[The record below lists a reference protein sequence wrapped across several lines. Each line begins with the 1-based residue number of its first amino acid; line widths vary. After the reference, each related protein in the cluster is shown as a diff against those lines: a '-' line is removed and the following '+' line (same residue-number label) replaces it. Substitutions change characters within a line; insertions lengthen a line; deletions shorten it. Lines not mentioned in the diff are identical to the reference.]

1 MEIID
6 KIYKLQKIINISN
19 SKTYQEMFLEK
30 NGLILI
36 YVLASVNLFY
46 GMNQMNLKIFKK
58 C

>member
-46 GMNQMNLKIFKK
+46 GMNQMNLQFFKK
-58 C
+58 

>member
-46 GMNQMNLKIFKK
+46 GMNQMNLQFF
-58 C
+58 

>member
-36 YVLASVNLFY
+36 YVLASVNLLY
-46 GMNQMNLKIFKK
+46 GMNQMDLQFFKK

>member
-36 YVLASVNLFY
+36 YVLATVNLFY
-46 GMNQMNLKIFKK
+46 GMNQMNLQFFKK

>member
-1 MEIID
+1 MEIRD

-46 GMNQMNLKIFKK
+46 GMNQMNLQFFKK

>member
-6 KIYKLQKIINISN
+6 KIYKQQKIINISN

-46 GMNQMNLKIFKK
+46 GMNQMNLQFFKK

>member
-6 KIYKLQKIINISN
+6 KIYKQKKIINISN

-46 GMNQMNLKIFKK
+46 GMNQMNLQFFKK

>member
-46 GMNQMNLKIFKK
+46 GMNQMNLKLFKK

>member
-46 GMNQMNLKIFKK
+46 GMNQMNLQFFKK